1 MNFSSLSASDRRLV
15 ITAAIAALMAL
26 LSFFDPTGDWGTTVG
41 ISLIAALAVIAVVL
55 WPQLSPNS
63 ALPVPRGLALLVL
76 AAVTAGGFV
85 IAALVYL
92 SYVFSINL
100 FSILFDIGVLASL
113 ALLYFAWL
121 EYQATPK
128 AVAPA
133 TPTSASASPPP
144 SAPPPPPPSAE
155 PPGPPQAG
163 GYGS

>member
-41 ISLIAALAVIAVVL
+41 ISLIAALGAIAVVL

-100 FSILFDIGVLASL
+100 FSILFDVGLLASL

-121 EYQATPK
+121 EYQAAPK
-128 AVAPA
+128 ATAPA
-133 TPTSASASPPP
+133 AAAAPAPAAPAPPAR
-144 SAPPPPPPSAE
+144 APPPPPPAE
-155 PPGPPQAG
+155 PPAG
-163 GYGS
+163 GS

>member
-41 ISLIAALAVIAVVL
+41 ISLIAALAAIAVVM

-63 ALPVPRGLALLVL
+63 ALPVPRGLSLLVL
-76 AAVTAGGFV
+76 GAVTAGGFV
-85 IAALVYL
+85 IAALIYL

-100 FSILFDIGVLASL
+100 FSILFDVGLVASL

-121 EYQATPK
+121 EYQAAPK
-128 AVAPA
+128 AAAPAAPAAPA
-133 TPTSASASPPP
+133 TPP
-144 SAPPPPPPSAE
+144 SAPPPPPAE
-155 PPGPPQAG
+155 PPAG
-163 GYGS
+163 ES

>member
-41 ISLIAALAVIAVVL
+41 ISLIAALAAIAVVM

-63 ALPVPRGLALLVL
+63 ALPVPRGLSLLVL
-76 AAVTAGGFV
+76 GAVTAGGFV
-85 IAALVYL
+85 VAALIYL

-100 FSILFDIGVLASL
+100 FSILFDVGLVASL

-121 EYQATPK
+121 EYQAAPK
-128 AVAPA
+128 AAAPAAPAAPA
-133 TPTSASASPPP
+133 TPP
-144 SAPPPPPPSAE
+144 SAPPPPPAE
-155 PPGPPQAG
+155 PPAG
-163 GYGS
+163 ES

>member
-1 MNFSSLSASDRRLV
+1 MMNFSSLSASDRRLV

-41 ISLIAALAVIAVVL
+41 ISLIAALAAIAVVM

-100 FSILFDIGVLASL
+100 FSILFDIGLVASL

-121 EYQATPK
+121 EYQAAPK
-128 AVAPA
+128 AAAPA
-133 TPTSASASPPP
+133 APAPAAPAAPA
-144 SAPPPPPPSAE
+144 SAPPPPPPAE
-155 PPGPPQAG
+155 PPATE
-163 GYGS
+163 S